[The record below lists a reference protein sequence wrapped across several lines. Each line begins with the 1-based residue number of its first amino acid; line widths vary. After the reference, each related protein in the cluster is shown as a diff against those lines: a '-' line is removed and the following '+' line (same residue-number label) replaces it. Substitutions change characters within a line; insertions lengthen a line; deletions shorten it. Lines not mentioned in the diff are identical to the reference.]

1 MLEIILKLLNENPE
15 VAINLVHGYI
25 EKYKPVVYGLGNE
38 CLEIA
43 KDYVENDELHRLCAM
58 AKRKT
63 FLAYTEVGFT
73 EDQALA
79 LMLNDNLQLM
89 KKYETGFCLCKFFE
103 NSKIRY
109 KS

>member
-43 KDYVENDELHRLCAM
+43 KD
-58 AKRKT
+58 
-63 FLAYTEVGFT
+63 
-73 EDQALA
+73 
-79 LMLNDNLQLM
+79 
-89 KKYETGFCLCKFFE
+89 
-103 NSKIRY
+103 
-109 KS
+109 

>member
-43 KDYVENDELHRLCAM
+43 KDYVENDELHRLCEW
-58 AKRKT
+58 RKEKH
-63 FLAYTEVGFT
+63 FWHIQKL
-73 EDQALA
+73 DSQ
-79 LMLNDNLQLM
+79 
-89 KKYETGFCLCKFFE
+89 
-103 NSKIRY
+103 KIRHLHLC
-109 KS
+109 

>member
-43 KDYVENDELHRLCAM
+43 KDYVKMMNYTAYVQW
-58 AKRKT
+58 RKEKH
-63 FLAYTEVGFT
+63 FWHIQKL
-73 EDQALA
+73 DSQ
-79 LMLNDNLQLM
+79 
-89 KKYETGFCLCKFFE
+89 
-103 NSKIRY
+103 KIRHLHLC
-109 KS
+109 

>member
-43 KDYVENDELHRLCAM
+43 KDYVANFWHIQKLDS
-58 AKRKT
+58 
-63 FLAYTEVGFT
+63 
-73 EDQALA
+73 Q
-79 LMLNDNLQLM
+79 
-89 KKYETGFCLCKFFE
+89 
-103 NSKIRY
+103 KIRHLHLC
-109 KS
+109 

>member
-89 KKYETGFCLCKFFE
+89 KNTKQVSASV
-103 NSKIRY
+103 NSSKTA
-109 KS
+109 K